1 MTDRALTQAARE
13 RVTNRDREGV
23 ARSNSYSPNLWKVVP
38 VLAVPVILWF
48 CPLHLEP
55 KAQRAIA
62 IALFMILA
70 WATELMDHGL
80 TGLIGC
86 YLFWALGVAKFDVA
100 FSGFA
105 DDTPWF
111 LMGAILFGT
120 MASKSGLAKRLA
132 YLVTIRIG
140 TSYSRLLLALIL
152 SDFLLT
158 FLVPSGMARVTIMAA
173 IASGLIGAFGL
184 GPGSNVGRGM
194 FLILTYTA
202 GVFDKTIIAGAAAIT
217 GRGIIE
223 STGHVEVLWSQWL
236 VAYMPSD
243 IITILVAW
251 RLTLWL
257 YPPEIASLPGG
268 IDHLKDELR
277 QAGPWS
283 PLEKKSL
290 ALMLLAIV
298 FWATDFLHHIPSSMI
313 GLGIG
318 LVSVLPFM
326 RILDIE
332 DVKKLNFLQLFFV
345 AAAVSMGK
353 VLSASN
359 GLSVLTNVVFSWL
372 EPVLTHPIL
381 STFALYWTG
390 FVYHLFLASEISML
404 GTSMPLLMQFAT
416 SHGLSPLKLGM
427 LWVFSSGGKIF
438 VYQSGVL
445 VIGYAYG
452 YFRAKD
458 ILRLGLILSLVDSLL
473 LLIVVP
479 FYWPLVGIK

>member
-1 MTDRALTQAARE
+1 LAAFA
-13 RVTNRDREGV
+13 TV
-23 ARSNSYSPNLWKVVP
+23 AIP
-38 VLAVPVILWF
+38 AVLWF
-48 CPLHLEP
+48 LPLHLEP
-55 KAQRAIA
+55 NAQHAIA

-70 WATELMDHGL
+70 WAMEVMDHGL

-86 YLFWALGVAKFDVA
+86 YLFWALGVVKFDVA

-111 LMGAILFGT
+111 LMGAILFGV

-132 YLVTIRIG
+132 YLVTIRVG

-173 IASGLIGAFGL
+173 IASGLMGAFGL
-184 GPGSNVGRGM
+184 GTGSNVGRGM

-217 GRGIIE
+217 GRGVIE
-223 STGHVEVLWSQWL
+223 NIGHAEVLWSQWL
-236 VAYMPSD
+236 VAYLPSD
-243 IITILVAW
+243 IVTILVAW

-257 YPPEIASLPGG
+257 YPPEVAALPGG
-268 IDHLKDELR
+268 IHHLKDELR
-277 QAGPWS
+277 KAGPWS

-290 ALMLLAIV
+290 ALMLLAV
-298 FWATDFLHHIPSSMI
+298 AFWATDFVHHIPSSMI

-318 LVSVLPFM
+318 LLATLPYLG
-326 RILDIE
+326 ILTVG
-332 DVKKLNFLQLFFV
+332 DVKMLNFLQLFFV
-345 AAAVSMGK
+345 AGAISMGK
-353 VLSASN
+353 VLGASN
-359 GLSVLTNVVFSWL
+359 GLAVLTNIVFAWL
-372 EPVLTHPIL
+372 EPLLNRPVL

-390 FVYHLFLASEISML
+390 FGYHLFLANEISML
-404 GTSMPLLMQFAT
+404 GTSTPLLMQFAST
-416 SHGLSPLKLGM
+416 HGLSALKLGM
-427 LWVFSSGGKIF
+427 LWVFASGGKIF

-458 ILRLGLILSLVDSLL
+458 ILRLGLIMNLVDSLL
-473 LLIVVP
+473 LLVIVP
-479 FYWPLVGIK
+479 IYWPLIGIK

>member
-1 MTDRALTQAARE
+1 LAAFA
-13 RVTNRDREGV
+13 TV
-23 ARSNSYSPNLWKVVP
+23 AIP
-38 VLAVPVILWF
+38 AVLWF
-48 CPLHLEP
+48 LPLHLEP
-55 KAQRAIA
+55 KAQHAIA

-70 WATELMDHGL
+70 WATEAMDHGL

-86 YLFWALGVAKFDVA
+86 YLFWALGVVRFDVA

-111 LMGAILFGT
+111 LMGAILFGV

-223 STGHVEVLWSQWL
+223 NSGHAEVLWSQWL
-236 VAYMPSD
+236 VAYLPSD
-243 IITILVAW
+243 IATILVAW

-257 YPPEIASLPGG
+257 YPPEIAALPGG
-268 IDHLKDELR
+268 IEHLRNELR
-277 QAGPWS
+277 NAGPWT
-283 PLEKKSL
+283 PLEKKCL
-290 ALMLLAIV
+290 TLMLLAIA

-318 LVSVLPFM
+318 LLATLPFLG
-326 RILDIE
+326 ILTVE
-332 DVKKLNFLQLFFV
+332 DMKKLNFLQLFFV
-345 AAAVSMGK
+345 AGAISMGK
-353 VLSASN
+353 VLRASN
-359 GLSVLTNVVFSWL
+359 GLSVVTNIVFAWL
-372 EPVLTHPIL
+372 EPLLAHPLL

-390 FVYHLFLASEISML
+390 FAYHLILASEISML
-404 GTSMPLLMQFAT
+404 GTSMPLLMQFAAT
-416 SHGLSPLKLGM
+416 HGLSAVKLGM
-427 LWVFSSGGKIF
+427 LWVFASGGKIF

-458 ILRLGLILSLVDSLL
+458 ILRLGLIMSLVDSLL
-473 LLIVVP
+473 LLAIVP
-479 FYWPLVGIK
+479 LYWPLIGIK

>member
-1 MTDRALTQAARE
+1 MADPVTAIPGSIPPLVQTSAAPNVWKAL
-13 RVTNRDREGV
+13 
-23 ARSNSYSPNLWKVVP
+23 
-38 VLAVPVILWF
+38 LAVAIPAALWF
-48 CPLHLEP
+48 LPLPLEP
-55 KAQRAIA
+55 KAQHAIA
-62 IALFMILA
+62 VALFMILA
-70 WATELMDHGL
+70 WATEVMDHGL

-86 YLFWALGVAKFDVA
+86 YLFWALGVVKFEVA

-120 MASKSGLAKRLA
+120 MASKSGLARRLA
-132 YLVTIRIG
+132 YLITIRTG
-140 TSYSRLLLALIL
+140 VSYSRLLLALIL

-173 IASGLIGAFGL
+173 IALGLMSAFGL
-184 GPGSNVGRGM
+184 GAGSNVGRGM

-202 GVFDKTIIAGAAAIT
+202 GVFDKSIIAGASAIT

-223 STGHVEVLWSQWL
+223 KVGHVEVSWSQWL
-236 VAYMPSD
+236 LAYLPSD
-243 IITILVAW
+243 IITILLAW
-251 RLTLWL
+251 RVTLWL

-268 IDHLKDELR
+268 IQHLKDELR
-277 QAGPWS
+277 KAGPWTA
-283 PLEKKSL
+283 LEKKTL

-298 FWATDFLHHIPSSMI
+298 FWATDFIHHIPSSMI

-318 LVSVLPFM
+318 LLAMLPFL
-326 RILDIE
+326 RILGIE
-332 DVKKLNFLQLFFV
+332 DLKKLNFLQLFFV

-353 VLSASN
+353 VLSAAN
-359 GLSVLTNVVFSWL
+359 GLAVLTNIVFAWL
-372 EPVLTHPIL
+372 EPLLAHPFL

-404 GTSMPLLMQFAT
+404 GTSTPLLMQFAT
-416 SHGLSPLKLGM
+416 THGLSPLKLGM

-445 VIGYAYG
+445 VLGYAYG

-458 ILRLGLILSLVDSLL
+458 ILRLGLIMSLADSLL

-479 FYWPLVGIK
+479 YYWPLIGIK